1 MSMSGLRHAPLKGV
15 LYMLA
20 GVLFFSIMD
29 ATAKWLTGGYPIAQL
44 IFIGRLPMPV
54 FAIGLALASGG
65 LWTLKTHRMGWHLLR
80 AATGVI
86 TFIGFFWCLKL
97 LPLADTVALTFAS
110 PLIQCALSV
119 PLLGERVGPRRWL
132 AIVVGFI
139 GVIVI
144 VQPSGTGLGL
154 GALLALMA
162 AFGYALFNN
171 ISRRMSG
178 TETTPSLMLWYSLS
192 LIVATGAI
200 VPFQWVSPRAE
211 DYGIFILFAAAGTVG
226 QYLMTQAFRYGE
238 ASLLAPIDYSALI
251 WATLL
256 GFLFWQEFPTP
267 TVFAG
272 AAIIVASSL
281 YILHRETRMARRP
294 LEPAATAA
302 HLPEA

>member
-1 MSMSGLRHAPLKGV
+1 
-15 LYMLA
+15 
-20 GVLFFSIMD
+20 
-29 ATAKWLTGGYPIAQL
+29 
-44 IFIGRLPMPV
+44 
-54 FAIGLALASGG
+54 
-65 LWTLKTHRMGWHLLR
+65 
-80 AATGVI
+80 
-86 TFIGFFWCLKL
+86 
-97 LPLADTVALTFAS
+97 
-110 PLIQCALSV
+110 
-119 PLLGERVGPRRWL
+119 
-132 AIVVGFI
+132 
-139 GVIVI
+139 
-144 VQPSGTGLGL
+144 
-154 GALLALMA
+154 
-162 AFGYALFNN
+162 
-171 ISRRMSG
+171 
-178 TETTPSLMLWYSLS
+178 MLWYSLS